1 MPFGQL
7 FDHQV
12 FNTAIA
18 GKEDAGLCGG
28 NKKGQIDNGKKRNEV
43 NIPIVIRGALR
54 HATKLSRFAESFA
67 PFTVFFTPFAAFIWI
82 QPIVQGSFVYL
93 NLLL

>member
-1 MPFGQL
+1 MSFGDLSYNQIL
-7 FDHQV
+7 DA
-12 FNTAIA
+12 AIA
-18 GKEDAGLCGG
+18 GEEDAGLCGG
-28 NKKGQIDNGKKRNEV
+28 NKKGQIDNGKKGNEV
-43 NIPIVIRGALR
+43 NIPIAIRGALR
-54 HATKLSRFAESFA
+54 HATKLKRFAESFA

>member
-1 MPFGQL
+1 MPFGDL
-7 FDHQV
+7 SYDQV
-12 FNTAIA
+12 FDTAIA

-82 QPIVQGSFVYL
+82 QPNGQGSFVYL